1 MKHAMPTLVIS
12 TLLLVSGRS
21 KTVGNRCWEN
31 KKEVDCPDGFEITY
45 DIPTGSRTESKKEL
59 LWNYTVYVPK
69 AFLKKSNY
77 VVQHGNGSWQM
88 NVASAFPTLKTIGS

>member
-1 MKHAMPTLVIS
+1 M
-12 TLLLVSGRS
+12 
-21 KTVGNRCWEN
+21 
-31 KKEVDCPDGFEITY
+31 DCPDGFEITY

-77 VVQHGNGSWQM
+77 VVQHGNGTWQM